1 MRRRN
6 VDQINGSPTYLS
18 FEAYGRLLEYR
29 FLGSFS
35 GILLLESLE
44 QSLRVW
50 FKKKTNKCLCYYVA
64 CLPACTWESVTKT
77 IEYSADSRL
86 LNNTYLKSIAKQGQA
101 WWYTPGIPAIWEVE
115 SQRVTV

>member
-50 FKKKTNKCLCYYVA
+50 FKKKNK
-64 CLPACTWESVTKT
+64 
-77 IEYSADSRL
+77 
-86 LNNTYLKSIAKQGQA
+86 
-101 WWYTPGIPAIWEVE
+101 
-115 SQRVTV
+115 

>member
-50 FKKKTNKCLCYYVA
+50 FKKKKQINAYVIMWPVFQ
-64 CLPACTWESVTKT
+64 PA
-77 IEYSADSRL
+77 L
-86 LNNTYLKSIAKQGQA
+86 GNQ
-101 WWYTPGIPAIWEVE
+101 
-115 SQRVTV
+115 